1 MVVEN
6 KRKLIEEDLLSKERR
21 IFLSKSKYATYMS
34 PVMLSM
40 VVNKNAHA
48 ASGGGD
54 CRVNKKGKP
63 IGKCP

>member
-1 MVVEN
+1 MAVKN
-6 KRKLIEEDLLSKERR
+6 KKELTKEALLSQERR
-21 IFLSKSKYATYMS
+21 TFLSKSQYAVYMS

-40 VVNKNAHA
+40 VVDKTAYA

>member
-1 MVVEN
+1 MAVKN
-6 KRKLIEEDLLSKERR
+6 KKELTKEELFSKERR
-21 IFLSKSKYATYMS
+21 IFLGKSQYAAYMS

-40 VVNKNAHA
+40 VVDKNAHA

-54 CRVNKKGKP
+54 CRVNKHGKP

>member
-1 MVVEN
+1 MAVKN
-6 KRKLIEEDLLSKERR
+6 KKELTKEALLSQERR
-21 IFLSKSKYATYMS
+21 TFLSKSQYAVYMS

-40 VVNKNAHA
+40 VVDKAAHA